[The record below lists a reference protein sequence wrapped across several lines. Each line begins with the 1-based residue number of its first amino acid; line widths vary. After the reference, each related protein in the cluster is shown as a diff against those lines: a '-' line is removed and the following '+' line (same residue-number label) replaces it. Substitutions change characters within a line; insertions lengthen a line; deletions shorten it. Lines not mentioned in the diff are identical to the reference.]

1 MMNSARKHTI
11 KIVHY
16 FVIYFISLVLNSI
29 SYGQQNYFKKN
40 VSRGP
45 SSAEDFSKSEGAKS
59 DAPKSDVPRL
69 ETDSSV
75 LNYESDS
82 QLSSIFKDII
92 VVQRQAIKRDKK
104 KFLSFSSTFDFSD
117 GPIDQT
123 ALTIKAGY
131 AIHQNWELHLLFTP
145 SYINKTRPVAD
156 SVSNLTL
163 ANGQKAELI
172 SPKAKNAMGAEINWM
187 LAYGKDAWG
196 PYTIIRSDTFFQ
208 LHVNNTSYEDGTSG
222 LNYSLG
228 LGKSFYSKK
237 SIHFRAVAGLGS
249 RETTLNNV
257 KQSSQYGFLQP
268 AVFWMF

>member
-1 MMNSARKHTI
+1 MNSTRVSIHKMVSYFI
-11 KIVHY
+11 
-16 FVIYFISLVLNSI
+16 FVIILLVINFNSH
-29 SYGQQNYFKKN
+29 GQQVKYFKKGT
-40 VSRGP
+40 SRNP
-45 SSAEDFSKSEGAKS
+45 SNAEENSK
-59 DAPKSDVPRL
+59 L
-69 ETDSSV
+69 EVDSTI

-131 AIHQNWELHLLFTP
+131 AVHQNWELHLLFTP
-145 SYINKTRPVAD
+145 TYINKTRPVAD
-156 SVSNLTL
+156 SVSSLTL
-163 ANGQKAELI
+163 ANGQKAELV
-172 SPKAKNAMGAEINWM
+172 SPKAKSAMGADINWM

-196 PYTIIRSDTFFQ
+196 PYTIIRSDTFIQ
-208 LHVNNTSYEDGTSG
+208 IHINNTSYEDSTSG

-237 SIHFRAVAGLGS
+237 SLHFRVVAGLGS
-249 RETTLNNV
+249 RETTINSV